1 MCCIVLWRV
10 RVREGGYI
18 ERGGHREKVRETNGK
33 ISTLFFSWFPNALR
47 WICGKFLR
55 GGDGRGRWLL
65 LEEGT
70 NGDIGMALICEI
82 LGCPKWKVLTS
93 ETYVGEEME
102 KGKEGRNDGK
112 VKSGKG
118 KRNEKRVMGWEMV
131 VLNIA
136 KGDFGLSKRTGRGQ
150 K

>member
-1 MCCIVLWRV
+1 M
-10 RVREGGYI
+10 
-18 ERGGHREKVRETNGK
+18 
-33 ISTLFFSWFPNALR
+33 
-47 WICGKFLR
+47 
-55 GGDGRGRWLL
+55 
-65 LEEGT
+65 
-70 NGDIGMALICEI
+70 
-82 LGCPKWKVLTS
+82 
-93 ETYVGEEME
+93 GEEME